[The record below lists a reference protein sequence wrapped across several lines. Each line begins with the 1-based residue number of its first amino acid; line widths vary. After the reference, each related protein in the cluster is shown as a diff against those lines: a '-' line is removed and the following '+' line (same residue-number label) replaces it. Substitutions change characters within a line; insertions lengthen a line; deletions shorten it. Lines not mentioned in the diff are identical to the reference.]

1 MRISIFLT
9 FLTTKYFQSFGSQ
22 IKWQEEKYNFS
33 LSLLWMRRIYFYN
46 FKNPV
51 FCGSIFLCFWTVLHT
66 LLFVIFYLVDSLSYR
81 NSLYNKTKSF
91 SCYFVTNTFP
101 VSPPLTYGIYH
112 RVFLQII
119 LIKFSNLFFAGFYF
133 CFCFQYLKHPSPKF
147 VLFARLPFL
156 TFICLFIW
164 DVFKQWERLCFLDG
178 YTVVSKLLINS
189 FMFSPIDRKYHLY
202 KTEVLICIQRNLAKP
217 NSSEFFTPI
226 CSQQR
231 LHPGWGWV
239 KDSTVI

>member
-9 FLTTKYFQSFGSQ
+9 FLTTKYFQSFGLQ

-33 LSLLWMRRIYFYN
+33 LSLLWMRRIYFYK

-66 LLFVIFYLVDSLSYR
+66 LLSVIFYLVDSLSYR

-133 CFCFQYLKHPSPKF
+133 VFVFSTYNTLLLNLYYLHGF
-147 VLFARLPFL
+147 LFLL
-156 TFICLFIW
+156 SSVCLFEMYLSN
-164 DVFKQWERLCFLDG
+164 ERGF
-178 YTVVSKLLINS
+178 VS
-189 FMFSPIDRKYHLY
+189 
-202 KTEVLICIQRNLAKP
+202 
-217 NSSEFFTPI
+217 
-226 CSQQR
+226 
-231 LHPGWGWV
+231 
-239 KDSTVI
+239 